1 MEMDG
6 VWEFQGI
13 SYSALRAGTWL
24 VNIVRVVLV
33 ADSKNKKAMTRCRWV
48 YLGLGKSC
56 KRTLDHHGPRKAS
69 ASTCVDRSRIDC
81 GDNTEVCPCNPQCS
95 VDKLSPPTQQH
106 TVCRPESWTL
116 EQVSRYSIRLPSTC
130 VV

>member
-13 SYSALRAGTWL
+13 SYSLRAGTWL

-56 KRTLDHHGPRKAS
+56 KRTLIDHHGPRRS
-69 ASTCVDRSRIDC
+69 AKGVSFDVCGPLTNRLQGSQRS
-81 GDNTEVCPCNPQCS
+81 VLACNSQCS
-95 VDKLSPPTQQH
+95 VDKLSPPTRQH
-106 TVCRPESWTL
+106 SPPAGVMDTGAGQSL
-116 EQVSRYSIRLPSTC
+116 
-130 VV
+130 